1 MYVSDKGCRSKL
13 HFTSIDP
20 RRSVREIENIPN
32 GLEKKKDRYAFFLG
46 SSVLIA
52 NS

>member
-13 HFTSIDP
+13 HFTSIGP
-20 RRSVREIENIPN
+20 RRREIENIPN